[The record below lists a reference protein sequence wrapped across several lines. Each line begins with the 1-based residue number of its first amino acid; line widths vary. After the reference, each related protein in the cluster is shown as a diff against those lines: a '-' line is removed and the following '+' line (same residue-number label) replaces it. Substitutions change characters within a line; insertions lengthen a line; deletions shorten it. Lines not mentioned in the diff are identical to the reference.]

1 MMRDLSVLTR
11 RRFLTQTAATAVGIY
26 GVLQWRQPPATAQQR
41 ELSMLSWNHFV
52 PASDVELK
60 KQAEAFARQHGVKVR
75 IDTIPHPQIP
85 TKLAAEVQTQSGH
98 DIVQFRDLEAALFQH
113 STLTVTDFC
122 DGLGKQY
129 GGWWDF
135 ARQADVI
142 DGEWKAVPWF
152 YISGCITYREDFFA
166 EVGEAAP
173 DTYNDLLRAGR
184 KLKKAG
190 HPIGFA
196 LSQCTDANSTIYSAL
211 WSFGGSI
218 VAEDGKTI
226 TLNSPQTIEAVE
238 YINTLYHDCMEP
250 EVLSWDDASNNR
262 FMLSGK
268 GSWTRNA
275 ISIYEAA
282 RQKNPELAKRINH
295 TIPLKGPARRLGI
308 TPTQSLA
315 IWKFAKQPELAKE
328 FLRFLFEAEQY
339 NGFLDAGAGFNQPF
353 LKAYD
358 EHPVWSRDPKLKAL
372 IGFANW
378 SALSGWPGPPTRGAP
393 LVFNAFILPN
403 MCAKVV
409 GGMPVKEAVAW
420 AEQEVI
426 KAYAGA

>member
-1 MMRDLSVLTR
+1 MTGNRQGHTRRQFLTR
-11 RRFLTQTAATAVGIY
+11 TAGAAVGMY
-26 GVLQWRQPPATAQQR
+26 GILQGQQPPAVAQQR
-41 ELSMLSWNHFV
+41 ELSLLTWNHFV

-60 KQAEAFARQHGVKVR
+60 KQAERFARQQGVKVR
-75 IDTIPHPQIP
+75 VDTIAHPQIP
-85 TKLAAEVQTQSGH
+85 AKLAAEIQTQAGH
-98 DIVQFRDLEAALFQH
+98 DIVQFRDLEAALYQH
-113 STLTVTDFC
+113 AALTVSDLC
-122 DGLGKQY
+122 DELAKKH

-152 YISGCITYREDFFA
+152 YVSGCITYREDYFA

-173 DTYNDLLRAGR
+173 DSYDDLLRAGR
-184 KLKKAG
+184 KLKKSG

-196 LSQCTDANSTIYSAL
+196 ISQTSDANSTIYPIL
-211 WSFGGSI
+211 WCYGASI

-226 TLNSPQTIEAVE
+226 TINSPQTIEAVE
-238 YINTLYHDCMEP
+238 YLKTLYFDCMEP
-250 EVLSWDDASNNR
+250 EVLSWDDSSNNR

-282 RQKNPELAKRINH
+282 RQKNPEQAKHINH
-295 TIPLKGPARRLGI
+295 TIPPKGPVRRLGI
-308 TPTQSLA
+308 TPTLSLG
-315 IWKFAKQPELAKE
+315 IWKFAKNQELAKD
-328 FLRFLFEAEQY
+328 FLRFHFEAEQA
-339 NGFLDAGAGFNQPF
+339 NAFIEAGAGFNQPF

-358 EHPVWSRDPKLKAL
+358 EHPVWSRDPKLQAL

-393 LVFNAFILPN
+393 LVFNSFIIPN
-403 MCAKVV
+403 MCAKAV
-409 GGMPVKEAVAW
+409 GGMPTKEAVAW
-420 AEQEVI
+420 AEQEI
-426 KAYAGA
+426 KKAYAGA